1 MALPQAISPPR
12 NGALDGLRAIAALS
26 VFGFHAWLYTLSDVR
41 VAAARPTLANELFAE
56 LRIGLVLFFVLTGF
70 LLYRAWVRS
79 ALTGRPAAAT
89 ATYAVHRFGRIV
101 PAYWLAIVGSALLL
115 YPLTGSPGVNLP
127 PVDLLPLYF
136 VFAQNFSPQTLLRL
150 NPPMWTLAVEATYYV
165 VLPLFGW
172 LAVRSGSSRGRQ
184 LLVPTLLLVFGV
196 VFNYFL
202 AQQAAAPLGWSKS
215 LLAMLPYFAAGMLAA
230 VLIEARVPS
239 ARAARLL
246 LAAGVLLVAAD
257 LFIHLEAFEIVRVI
271 RDLPAALGFALIVAT
286 AAARPPAALEWRPL
300 VWVGA
305 VSYGL
310 YLWHVPVLL
319 VLRANGLLPL
329 TPLGATLVGLPISL
343 LLGWASLKLV
353 EMPAMAWSRRTK
365 LLGANVKRSA

>member
-1 MALPQAISPPR
+1 MALPQASSPPR

-41 VAAARPTLANELFAE
+41 VAAARPTLANELLAE

-115 YPLTGSPGVNLP
+115 YPLAGSPGVNLP
-127 PVDLLPLYF
+127 PTHLLPLYF

-172 LAVRSGSSRGRQ
+172 LAVRSGSSRSRQ
-184 LLVPTLLLVFGV
+184 LLIPTLLLIFGV

-202 AQQAAAPLGWSKS
+202 AQQVAAPLGWSKS

-257 LFIHLEAFEIVRVI
+257 LFVHLEAFEIVRVI

>member
-1 MALPQAISPPR
+1 VALPQAISPPR

-41 VAAARPTLANELFAE
+41 VAAARPTLANELLAE

-115 YPLTGSPGVNLP
+115 YPLAGSPGVHLP
-127 PVDLLPLYF
+127 PTHLLPLYF